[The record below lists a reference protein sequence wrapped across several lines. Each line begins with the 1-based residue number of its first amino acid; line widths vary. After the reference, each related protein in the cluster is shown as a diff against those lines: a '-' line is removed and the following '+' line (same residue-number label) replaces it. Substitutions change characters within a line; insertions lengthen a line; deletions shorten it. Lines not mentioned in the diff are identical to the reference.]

1 MSTPPSPHRGRSRWQ
16 LERRTEVSRWWQAAS
31 LLIAIVAAFAVAG
44 LLLLTAKANVWVA
57 FRALFGGAFGDWRAL
72 LETLVRA
79 APLILTGLAAALAFR
94 GRVWNIGAEG
104 QLVIG
109 AMAGYWA
116 YTLLNGLPRLPL
128 LVGIFLFGALGGAIF
143 GWLAG
148 LLKVRFGVDEIIS
161 TVMLNYIAMFF
172 LSFMLS
178 GVGPWREPGS
188 YYQQSPM
195 IAEVAYLPVL
205 IPRSR
210 LHVGFVV
217 AVLAAVLVYVLLE
230 KTPLGYEMRAIGFNP
245 IAARFK
251 GTDVPRTV
259 ILTMAI
265 SGALAGLAGVGELFA
280 IHRRLVMDISTGIGY
295 TGIIVAMLA
304 NLHPLGVIL
313 AAILFGGLTNG
324 AYRLQITTGVP
335 SAFIFAIQAIVLL
348 FVISASILSRYR
360 IRRVVD
366 AE

>member
-1 MSTPPSPHRGRSRWQ
+1 MNTTQPSLRRSRWQ
-16 LERRTEVSRWWQAAS
+16 LERRTDISRWWQVGS
-31 LLIAIVAAFAVAG
+31 LLLAIAAAFVISG
-44 LLLLTAKANVWVA
+44 LLLLTAKADVGVA
-57 FRALFGGAFGDWRAL
+57 LRALFGGAFGDRYAI

-79 APLILTGLAAALAFR
+79 APLMLTGLAAALAFR

-109 AMAGYWA
+109 AMVGYWA
-116 YTLLNGLPRLPL
+116 YTLLSSLPRLPL
-128 LVGIFLFGALGGAIF
+128 LAGIILFGALGGAAL

-148 LLKVRFGVDEIIS
+148 FLKVRFGVDEIIS
-161 TVMLNYIAMFF
+161 TVMLNYVVMFL

-178 GVGPWREPGS
+178 GIGPWREAWS
-188 YYQQSPM
+188 YYQQSPL
-195 IAEVAYLPVL
+195 IAEIAHFPVL
-205 IPRSR
+205 VPRSR
-210 LHVGFVV
+210 LHIGFVI
-217 AVLAAVLVYVLLE
+217 AILAAVLVYVLLE

-251 GTDVPRTV
+251 GTNVPRTV
-259 ILTMAI
+259 IVTMAV

-280 IHRRLVMDISTGIGY
+280 IHHRLVMDLSTGIGY

-304 NLHPLGVIL
+304 DLQPLGVIL

-348 FVISASILSRYR
+348 CVISASILSKYR

-366 AE
+366 VE